1 MTLKEFYTTL
11 NADLKNIES
20 IYKGFVITDLSMPY
34 FEKNSKGVYGNY
46 IYVESGNEKQN
57 IKLKISLSVLE
68 EAKRNG
74 HTINESVSVDITIDS
89 IYIDKKG
96 EFLVTISKV
105 VESGI
110 GEQELFIKNL
120 IAYCNKNGFF
130 DRPKRDY
137 PSLVKKIAL
146 ISTNNTNTLDDI
158 MKNLNYTAETVS
170 FKVQSTTNAIAEQ
183 IRACNTND
191 YDLILLYRGG
201 HEDKSMNIY
210 SDTPVLNAIHESKI
224 HIGVA
229 LGHETDN
236 PFVQNVADSR
246 YSTPTNFAQVINSYN
261 QGSKNIF
268 NKSVLNIKL
277 SIENLKSKLQST
289 LFGFSNY
296 NNIFPLINK
305 LDSDLHLGLE
315 KVLSNSN
322 KTIHLFDLQLQNRS
336 SNINTRHLKL
346 ISKLESNLKSR
357 ANNIDN
363 LSSELIYQLSE
374 KKSKKTKI
382 ILVSIVV
389 IALAI
394 IIYLLTR

>member
-46 IYVESGNEKQN
+46 IYVESGNENQN

-96 EFLVTISKV
+96 EFLVTISKI

-183 IRACNTND
+183 IRACNNDD

-210 SDTPVLNAIHESKI
+210 SDTPVLNAIHESRI

-229 LGHETDN
+229 LGHEVDT
-236 PFVQNVADSR
+236 PFVYKLADST